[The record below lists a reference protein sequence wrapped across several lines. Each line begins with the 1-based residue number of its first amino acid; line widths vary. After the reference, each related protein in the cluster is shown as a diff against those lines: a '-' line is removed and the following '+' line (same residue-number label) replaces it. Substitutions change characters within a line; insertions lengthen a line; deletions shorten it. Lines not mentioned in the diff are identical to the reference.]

1 MGMQFSLK
9 QKISMD
15 SQQVFTFGII
25 TLLLSLLLS
34 LSAYYLYTHW
44 IRELAFSFLLL
55 ALFFLFYAMKK
66 DIQASQKSSWLS
78 WALVLGILTIY
89 ISQRLQLHRFDF
101 SVGDPS
107 DYFLAGVCSVTYNQ
121 DIGFFLPLTATL
133 SALGYDILGIK
144 YAPFINVIFYASSIP
159 LIYFFFKKLTHSMWM
174 SLALSTFFIFIP
186 LTIWFAKTSFSEPLW
201 QILMLIFILNA
212 YRIMQTKSLSW
223 KTLTILYGVL
233 FLVPFLRGEAVLY
246 FALILFLALYHLWQH
261 KTLKSALYIILGLLI
276 LSISIHLTLQIR
288 GNYLLNMQ
296 FSRIIPH
303 ITELQLMGILYGA
316 TIGITLFLFLLSR
329 TTKQYS
335 TLPFPWIIVVF
346 SIVFKIAVAYYFSLH
361 KQVPFENLLFLNEY
375 GLAIGNF
382 GLPLTLLMG
391 IGLILLYMYTIK
403 QQIFALILVVL
414 YTVSTVPFVM
424 QNVQFSDVHAFFLYW
439 NRYYFSIFML
449 VHLSAL
455 ALSIKVVYAL
465 LRSYINAPKILS
477 VIMIVFSL
485 LVIYTSMNKQV
496 YDIVVS
502 EAHQAGSFE
511 LYEWLKKNVNQQPLL
526 LVMDKDVVY
535 KQNKEHIGRNDLK
548 YLVSRGFSIYKIN
561 AKKYQRVSAS
571 KLTPLLL
578 HTQDLSEVRYVLC
591 LATSPCKLE
600 NDTLI
605 EDKKLYLP
613 LSWRQHFGLDSN
625 ASNIHQGDVSKS
637 VVKHL
642 PLYATLYRVAPKLNL
657 ELGKALSFKHMT
669 STDSTI
675 FKSGW
680 EVLPD
685 AGALSKK
692 GKSVLSLSSIE
703 ENPSGDYTLL
713 LRYAVMDA
721 TKSSPKTVTFS
732 YNGKILK
739 QIQIYSPY
747 TKILKI
753 PLSKTL
759 IHTYSGAKD
768 FIFQTTP
775 KGYLLLRSLTL
786 SKTEQH

>member
-1 MGMQFSLK
+1 MPFSLK
-9 QKISMD
+9 QKASID
-15 SQQVFTFGII
+15 SDRIFTFGII
-25 TLLLSLLLS
+25 TLLLSLTLS
-34 LSAYYLYTHW
+34 LSAYYLYSHW
-44 IRELAFSFLLL
+44 LREVAFSFLLF
-55 ALFFLFYAMKK
+55 ALVSLIHAMQK
-66 DIQASQKSSWLS
+66 DINTSLKSSWLS
-78 WALVLGILTIY
+78 WGLVFGLLTIY

-144 YAPFINVIFYASSIP
+144 YAPLINVIFYASSIP
-159 LIYFFFKKLTHSMWM
+159 LIYFFFKRLTDSMWM
-174 SLALSTFFIFIP
+174 SFALSTFFVCTP
-186 LTIWFAKTSFSEPLW
+186 LTIWFSKTSFSEPLW
-201 QILMLIFILNA
+201 QILILIFTLNA
-212 YRIMQTKSLSW
+212 YRIMQAKSLSW
-223 KTLTILYGVL
+223 QTLSIFYAVL

-246 FALILFLALYHLWQH
+246 FALILFLALYHLWQY
-261 KTLKSALYIILGLLI
+261 KTVKSALYIILGLLI
-276 LSISIHLTLQIR
+276 LSLSIHLTLQIR

-303 ITELQLMGILYGA
+303 ITEFQLMGIIYGV

-335 TLPFPWIIVVF
+335 TLPFPWIIVIF

-361 KQVPFENLLFLNEY
+361 KQVPFENLLYLNEY
-375 GLAIGNF
+375 GLALGNF
-382 GLPLTLLMG
+382 GFPLTVLIG
-391 IGLILLYMYTIK
+391 IGLILLYLH
-403 QQIFALILVVL
+403 ALKNHTLALLIVVL
-414 YTVSTVPFVM
+414 YTVSYVPFVM
-424 QNVQFSDVHAFFLYW
+424 QNIQFSDVHAFFLYW
-439 NRYYFSIFML
+439 NRYYFSVFMI
-449 VHLSAL
+449 VHLFAL
-455 ALSIKVVYAL
+455 
-465 LRSYINAPKILS
+465 
-477 VIMIVFSL
+477 SL
-485 LVIYTSMNKQV
+485 LVKAL
-496 YDIVVS
+496 YDQLHTYIPKNIVVS
-502 EAHQAGSFE
+502 SLVVACSLLVVYSSMDARIYHIVTTEAHQKGSYK
-511 LYEWLKKNVNQQPLL
+511 LYEWLKKHVIRQPILV
-526 LVMDKDVVY
+526 VMDKDVVY

-571 KLTPLLL
+571 KLTPQLL

-692 GKSVLSLSSIE
+692 GKSVLSLSNIE
-703 ENPSGDYTLL
+703 DNPSGDYTLL

-786 SKTEQH
+786 SKTEHH